1 MANKHNPNAV
11 RYSLLIHDAETLAL
25 INELAAKFKNRN
37 AVLNDILKLGAPLY
51 YSRVFGKD
59 VAMQKEKQQHT
70 PSVGREIKE
79 LRKDTDDLF
88 VQLTLIET
96 MIAGLYNV
104 KIAELGGEA
113 VNAEGLLDGSLC
125 GLPELIAGIK
135 ADLIGATR
143 GTETD
148 GQ

>member
-51 YSRVFGKD
+51 YARVFGKD

-79 LRKDTDDLF
+79 LRKSTDDTFIALQ
-88 VQLTLIET
+88 VLES

-104 KIAELGGEA
+104 KIAELSGEA

-125 GLPELIAGIK
+125 NLPEIFAGIK

-143 GTETD
+143 GAEAD